1 MCSKLPK
8 LRITFTILTFFNED
22 HIIMEKYDANL
33 FSKLSNLLFRL
44 ILVHEFPV
52 ELNQLC
58 KPNLSIILKVFHEDF
73 Q

>member
-58 KPNLSIILKVFHEDF
+58 KTNLSIILKVFHEDF